1 MYYNSLYYYIA
12 RKAEIMDKG
21 ENNIVFAKMG
31 QRIQYY
37 RQKANLTQE
46 KLAER
51 IGITPNH
58 LSRIEA
64 GRHNPYFETIMLAA
78 KELDVSIDAFLED
91 VEDNQI
97 NTFLQI
103 MKKDISSLSKNQL
116 EMLKR
121 YIELLKDFEF

>member
-78 KELDVSIDAFLED
+78 KELDVPIDAFLED
-91 VEDNQI
+91 IEDNKV

-103 MKKDISSLSKNQL
+103 MKNDISSLSKNQL
-116 EMLKR
+116 EMLRR
-121 YIELLKDFEF
+121 YIELLKDFKF